1 MISDCRFQCSR
12 VGLEDKIYATPAGGI
27 LASQGTF
34 SSFLY
39 FSKLFMRQKL
49 PNKIP
54 HHCLQQFPLYQRE
67 GYVLFALKNACFVP
81 ADSVINV
88 VYQYS

>member
-1 MISDCRFQCSR
+1 MIGRHFDNFLC
-12 VGLEDKIYATPAGGI
+12 
-27 LASQGTF
+27 
-34 SSFLY
+34 FLY

-54 HHCLQQFPLYQRE
+54 HHCLQQLPLNQRE
-67 GYVLFALKNACFVP
+67 VNVLFALKNTCFVS

-88 VYQYS
+88 VYQYT

>member
-1 MISDCRFQCSR
+1 MIDRRYDNFLC
-12 VGLEDKIYATPAGGI
+12 
-27 LASQGTF
+27 
-34 SSFLY
+34 FLY

-54 HHCLQQFPLYQRE
+54 HHYLQQFPSYQRE
-67 GYVLFALKNACFVP
+67 AYVLFALKNTCFVSD
-81 ADSVINV
+81 DSVIND

>member
-1 MISDCRFQCSR
+1 MIDCPYENFL
-12 VGLEDKIYATPAGGI
+12 G
-27 LASQGTF
+27 
-34 SSFLY
+34 FLY
-39 FSKLFMRQKL
+39 FSKLFICQKL

-54 HHCLQQFPLYQRE
+54 HHCLQQFPLHQPE
-67 GYVLFALKNACFVP
+67 GYVLFALKNTCFVS

>member
-1 MISDCRFQCSR
+1 MID
-12 VGLEDKIYATPAGGI
+12 LI
-27 LASQGTF
+27 LDRPYDNF
-34 SSFLY
+34 LCFLY

-49 PNKIP
+49 PNKIL
-54 HHCLQQFPLYQRE
+54 HRCLKQFPLYQRE
-67 GYVLFALKNACFVP
+67 AYVLFALKNTYFVS